1 MPADV
6 QEDLPSDVDA
16 VEEAK
21 GPNLLVAIWPMVFVF
36 FFFLRRDGPQV
47 GDIAC
52 CTYIY
57 NTHAH

>member
-36 FFFLRRDGPQV
+36 FFFAQGRTPGWGHCML
-47 GDIAC
+47 
-52 CTYIY
+52 YIY
-57 NTHAH
+57 I